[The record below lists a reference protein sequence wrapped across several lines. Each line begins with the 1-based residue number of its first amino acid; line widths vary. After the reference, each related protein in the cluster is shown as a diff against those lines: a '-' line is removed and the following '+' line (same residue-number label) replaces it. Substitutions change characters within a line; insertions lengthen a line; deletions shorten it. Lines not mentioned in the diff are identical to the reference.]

1 MQVFKVI
8 TAATTA
14 LGLLAAPVFSATS
27 ETAPMTSLR
36 PPVKPD
42 LQPIEVA
49 QTQAGFEAWKKSFRA
64 KALARG
70 ISARTFDRAFRGV
83 RLNQTVIARDRKQAE
98 FSRQIWDYLDTA
110 TSPKRVKNG
119 KAMVRKHKSKLRR
132 IENKYG
138 VEWSVVVAIWGLES
152 SYGQNMGDINI
163 VEALATLAYE
173 GRRRK
178 FGEQQLLTAL
188 KIIQNGDITP
198 NRMMGSWAGAMG
210 HTQFIPTSYDA
221 LAVDFTGDGKRD
233 VWDKRDPSDALA
245 STANYLKR
253 NGWVKGQPW
262 GVEVKLPKGFNYGN
276 ASLKVKATPARWHE
290 LGVRLVNG
298 GRIPNHGNASILLAA
313 GADGPAFAVFKNFFV
328 IKRYN
333 NANSY
338 AIAVGHLADK
348 INGGG
353 EFVREWPRGPNALK
367 LPQKMEVQELLLK
380 AGYDI
385 GDVDGII
392 GPKTIDALSDM
403 QIKAGVQPTGKAD
416 KAALAFLRKRVK

>member
-1 MQVFKVI
+1 MLKYGLKFV
-8 TAATTA
+8 AA
-14 LGLLAAPVFSATS
+14 LAFIPGMAFGAAVETS
-27 ETAPMTSLR
+27 
-36 PPVKPD
+36 PPPPAKPD
-42 LQPIEVA
+42 QGVLMA
-49 QTQAGFEAWKKSFRA
+49 QTQSGFEQWVRSFKAR
-64 KALARG
+64 ALANG
-70 ISARTFDRAFRGV
+70 ISSRTYDRAFRGV
-83 RLNQTVIARDRKQAE
+83 KLNTRVIASDRKQAE
-98 FSRQIWDYLDTA
+98 FSREIWDYLDTA
-110 TSPKRVKNG
+110 TSPKRVRNG

-132 IENKYG
+132 IENTYG

-152 SYGQNMGDINI
+152 SYGENMGDINI
-163 VEALATLAYE
+163 IEALATLAYE

-233 VWDKRDPSDALA
+233 VWDQRDPSDALA
-245 STANYLKR
+245 STANYLRR

-262 GVEVKLPKGFNYGN
+262 GIEVQLPRGFNYGN
-276 ASLKVKATPARWHE
+276 ASLKVKATPARWTE
-290 LGVRLVNG
+290 LGVRTMSG
-298 GRIPNHGNASILLAA
+298 GKIPNYGNAAILLPA

-338 AIAVGHLADK
+338 AMAVGHLANK

-353 EFVREWPRGPNALK
+353 EFVRDWPRGPGALRLPEK
-367 LPQKMEVQELLLK
+367 LEVQELLLK

-385 GDVDGII
+385 GEADGII
-392 GPKTIDALSDM
+392 GPKTLDAISDV
-403 QIKAGVQPTGKAD
+403 QRRAGRQPTGKAD
-416 KAALAFLRKRVK
+416 QDVLKFLRQAIR

>member
-1 MQVFKVI
+1 MLKYRMKFV
-8 TAATTA
+8 AA
-14 LGLLAAPVFSATS
+14 LAFIPSLAFGAAVETS
-27 ETAPMTSLR
+27 
-36 PPVKPD
+36 PPPPAKPD
-42 LQPIEVA
+42 QGVLMA
-49 QTQAGFEAWKKSFRA
+49 QTQSGFEQWVRSFKAR
-64 KALARG
+64 ALANG
-70 ISARTFDRAFRGV
+70 ISSRTYDRAFQGV
-83 RLNQTVIARDRKQAE
+83 KLNSRVIASDRKQAE
-98 FSRQIWDYLDTA
+98 FSREIWDYLDTA

-132 IENKYG
+132 IENTYG
-138 VEWSVVVAIWGLES
+138 VEWSVVVVIWGLES
-152 SYGQNMGDINI
+152 SYGENMGDINI
-163 VEALATLAYE
+163 IEALATLAYE

-233 VWDKRDPSDALA
+233 VWDQRDPSDALA
-245 STANYLKR
+245 STANYLRR

-262 GVEVKLPKGFNYGN
+262 GIEVQLPRGFNYGN
-276 ASLKVKATPARWHE
+276 ASLKVKATPARWTE
-290 LGVRLVNG
+290 LGVRTMSG
-298 GRIPNHGNASILLAA
+298 GKIPNYGSAAILLPA

-338 AIAVGHLADK
+338 AMAVGHLADK

-353 EFVREWPRGPNALK
+353 EFVRDWPRGPGALRLPEK
-367 LPQKMEVQELLLK
+367 LEVQELLIK

-385 GDVDGII
+385 GEPDGII
-392 GPKTIDALSDM
+392 GPKTLDAISDV
-403 QIKAGVQPTGKAD
+403 QRRAGRQPTGKAD
-416 KAALAFLRKRVK
+416 QEVLKFLRQAIR